1 MNKPTIVDMPA
12 KDDMRAAVDG
22 LRRMIPALLENAK
35 LIAQIRRAN
44 YDALIAEGFTPDQA
58 IILCQKSTL

>member
-1 MNKPTIVDMPA
+1 MTKPTIVDLPA
-12 KDDMRAAVDG
+12 KDDMRAVVDG
-22 LRRMIPALLENAK
+22 LRRMLPALLENAE

-58 IILCQKSTL
+58 LILCTKSTL